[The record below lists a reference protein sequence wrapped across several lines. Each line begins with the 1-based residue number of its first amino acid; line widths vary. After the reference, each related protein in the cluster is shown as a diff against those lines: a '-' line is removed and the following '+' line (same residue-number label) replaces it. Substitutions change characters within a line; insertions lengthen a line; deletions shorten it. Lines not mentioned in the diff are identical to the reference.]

1 MPTVLQ
7 VLPALDSGGVERG
20 TVEIVA
26 ALAADG
32 WTPLVASAGGRLVS
46 SVEAAGGRHIALPL
60 NTKSPVQI
68 LRNIERLTRLIRA
81 EKVSLV
87 HARSRAPAWSAF
99 FASRQTGVPFVTTYH
114 GAYGEGGAGKRLYN
128 SVMARGEK
136 VIVASAFM
144 AKLVHRRHGTGDDR
158 LRLIP
163 RGIDPAVFE
172 PSAVGPVRVARVA
185 AGWGI
190 PEGVDV
196 VLLPARL
203 SRWKGQDVL
212 IAAMGRLR
220 RPDLRFVL
228 LGGEAGREGYAETLR
243 ALAAKVGVGAQLV
256 FAGHCD
262 DMPAALLRATIVVS
276 PSTEPEAFGRAVI
289 EAQAM
294 ARLVIATNHGGAA
307 ETVRD
312 GETGLLVP
320 PGDPAALAEALARAL
335 DMPDSSRRA
344 IGARAR
350 REVRERYT
358 VAEMQRATLE
368 VYEQILGGEH
378 RT

>member
-114 GAYGEGGAGKRLYN
+114 GAYGEEGAGKRLYN

-320 PGDPAALAEALARAL
+320 PGDPAALAEALVRAL

-344 IGARAR
+344 IGTRAR